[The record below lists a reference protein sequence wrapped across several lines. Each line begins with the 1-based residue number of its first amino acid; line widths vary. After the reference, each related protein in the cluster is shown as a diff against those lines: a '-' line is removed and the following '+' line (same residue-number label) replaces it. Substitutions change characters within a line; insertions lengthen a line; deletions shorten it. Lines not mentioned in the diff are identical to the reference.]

1 MAQFAVIGLGSFG
14 GSAAQEL
21 MRLGH
26 EVIGLDKDAKNVNR
40 LSSVITFAAIADAT
54 DESVLKELNLQ
65 HCEAVLV
72 AIGEDIEASI
82 LCVVHLKNLG
92 IEKILVKAKTSA
104 HHMILNYLNVTKIIH
119 PEEQMGIRVAQALNY
134 PMVNQ
139 YMSLGAQHFI
149 VLIDTPKH
157 LQGLSVRRLIDTY
170 PKITVIMLIRDEK
183 FIKEFSPDMSLN
195 VGDTLVLEGHLTEL
209 SRLAKKF
216 KE

>member
-26 EVIGLDKDAKNVNR
+26 EVIGLDKEAKYVNR
-40 LSSVITFAAIADAT
+40 LSTVITFAAIADAT

-65 HCEAVLV
+65 QCEAVLV

-92 IEKILVKAKTSA
+92 IEKILVKAKTNA

-119 PEEQMGIRVAQALNY
+119 PEEQLGVRVAQALN
-134 PMVNQ
+134 
-139 YMSLGAQHFI
+139 
-149 VLIDTPKH
+149 
-157 LQGLSVRRLIDTY
+157 
-170 PKITVIMLIRDEK
+170 
-183 FIKEFSPDMSLN
+183 
-195 VGDTLVLEGHLTEL
+195 
-209 SRLAKKF
+209 
-216 KE
+216 